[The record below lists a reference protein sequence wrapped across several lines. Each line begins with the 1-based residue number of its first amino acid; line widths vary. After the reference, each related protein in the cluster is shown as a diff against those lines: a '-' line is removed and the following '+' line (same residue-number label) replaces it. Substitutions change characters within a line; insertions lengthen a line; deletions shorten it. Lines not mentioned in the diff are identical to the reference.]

1 MTPCNQRR
9 SIGLTP
15 TLHVLGGESFHTEIS
30 TLANGIIYA
39 VQYIT
44 RMVIVKLF
52 PTALSSFGFHSVV
65 YFYAMAAA
73 SFTIWGLITIKDTD
87 KLSLSQ
93 IQSMYD
99 TGNEE
104 EIPLIEQK
112 PNQG

>member
-1 MTPCNQRR
+1 
-9 SIGLTP
+9 
-15 TLHVLGGESFHTEIS
+15 
-30 TLANGIIYA
+30 
-39 VQYIT
+39 
-44 RMVIVKLF
+44 
-52 PTALSSFGFHSVV
+52 
-65 YFYAMAAA
+65 MAAA

-99 TGNEE
+99 TEKEE